1 MPRIIIVFCFFCL
14 IQHGVAAQE
23 RSFGTLPLINKPG
36 IVLASSGSKK
46 IDSVQYR
53 RVLNIYNRLVQ
64 ARGDFRFPV
73 PSFNLVAEERRV
85 AGIDYDQLNI
95 VLEEKALGVCNSF
108 GADADAAIA
117 FLLAHELT
125 HYYEKHAWRSGFAD
139 DNKDLKISVEMNKLA
154 DDAANETEADYLG
167 GFLAYSAG
175 YGLFQRGAEIIQG
188 LYKAYGLK
196 NEIAGYPSLSDRQA
210 LSRRTAE
217 RLANLVDLFEMANLL
232 SATGKHNIAYEY
244 YRYLL
249 LEYQSREI
257 YNNLGV
263 TVTLSTMEE
272 IGTQKYRY
280 PLEMDLESS
289 AEKAAMLTPEDTR
302 VQEKFRQAILH
313 FDAAISLDPN
323 YAPAYLN
330 KATVYALMGD
340 LVRARFYANVEA
352 RQASKT
358 GNYPKVA
365 QDIDVLM
372 GIIEARSNN
381 VKGAQAL
388 FTKADKA
395 GSALAKINLRVL
407 LKQPPLK
414 EIPAGGLWLDAE
426 KIENFSLD
434 EVAQDL
440 RVDPKKTIMVKSRME
455 FLQTPPIGT
464 ASTVFVNLV
473 NNDQKTIFHLTEPG
487 YTGKTARKIGLGDP
501 RANVVKVYGEPARSL
516 ETPRGQ
522 IMVYQNILF
531 IIGKDGKLERWANY
545 Q

>member
-1 MPRIIIVFCFFCL
+1 LGIYR
-14 IQHGVAAQE
+14 E
-23 RSFGTLPLINKPG
+23 TLNKAGAPSA
-36 IVLASSGSKK
+36 VTAKK

-53 RVLNIYNRLVQ
+53 RALNIYNRLVQ

-73 PSFNLVAEERRV
+73 PSFSLVAEERRV
-85 AGIDYDQLNI
+85 AGIDYDQLSI
-95 VLEEKALGVCNSF
+95 VLEEKALAVCNSF
-108 GADADAAIA
+108 GTDADAAIA

-139 DNKDLKISVEMNKLA
+139 ENRDLKIGIEMNKLA

-175 YGLFQRGAEIIQG
+175 YGVFQRGAEIIQS
-188 LYKAYGLK
+188 LYRAYGLK
-196 NEIAGYPSLSDRQA
+196 NEIPGYPSLSDRQA

-217 RLANLVDLFEMANLL
+217 RLVALVDVFEMANLL
-232 SATGKHNIAYEY
+232 SVTGKYKLAFEY
-244 YRYLL
+244 YRFLL
-249 LEYQSREI
+249 QEYQSREI

-263 TVTLSTMEE
+263 TATLDALELSATP
-272 IGTQKYRY
+272 KYRY
-280 PLEMDLESS
+280 PIQLDLESS
-289 AEKAAMLTPEDTR
+289 AEKAGMPAPDAPELK
-302 VQEKFRQAILH
+302 EKFRQAILL

-330 KATVYALMGD
+330 KACVYALMGD
-340 LVRARFYANVEA
+340 LARARFYANTEA

-381 VKGAQAL
+381 TKAAQTL
-388 FTKADKA
+388 FTNAEKA

-407 LKQPPLK
+407 LKQPALK
-414 EIPAGGLWLDAE
+414 EIPPSPTLGIEKIDNLSLQEVVADLRYDPKKKVNIGSRLEFLQNPNIGAASHLFINLLNNAE
-426 KIENFSLD
+426 KI
-434 EVAQDL
+434 V
-440 RVDPKKTIMVKSRME
+440 
-455 FLQTPPIGT
+455 
-464 ASTVFVNLV
+464 
-473 NNDQKTIFHLTEPG
+473 FHLTNP
-487 YTGKTARKIGLGDP
+487 TNVGKTARGIGIGET
-501 RANVVKVYGEPARSL
+501 RANIVKQYGEPARSL

-522 IMVYQNILF
+522 IMVYPNILF
-531 IIGKDGKLERWANY
+531 IIGKEGKLERWANY